1 MPNWFIDYVQSLTLG
16 QIMSWFASITVVV
29 CGLIEWNKKIPLHPF
44 SKLFSWIGSCFTR
57 SLNDKIDNLETQVK
71 DTNTALTNF
80 RSDVEQKFKDN
91 ERASDDKEMKRL
103 RASIIMF
110 SDSCSRHEHHTK
122 VHFENMFRD
131 IDDYNEYCK
140 KHNFPNHFIDGE
152 VAYIKSVFQKC
163 LAEDR
168 FIKGDKNERDS

>member
-1 MPNWFIDYVQSLTLG
+1 MSMNYNPKSKPRINHFILWCKHWYIPTNADMP
-16 QIMSWFASITVVV
+16 
-29 CGLIEWNKKIPLHPF
+29 LIEQCKRIL
-44 SKLFSWIGSCFTR
+44 KLDEYVC
-57 SLNDKIDNLETQVK
+57 VK
-71 DTNTALTNF
+71 NVCDVLCILTNF
-80 RSDVEQKFKDN
+80 
-91 ERASDDKEMKRL
+91 
-103 RASIIMF
+103 
-110 SDSCSRHEHHTK
+110 
-122 VHFENMFRD
+122 